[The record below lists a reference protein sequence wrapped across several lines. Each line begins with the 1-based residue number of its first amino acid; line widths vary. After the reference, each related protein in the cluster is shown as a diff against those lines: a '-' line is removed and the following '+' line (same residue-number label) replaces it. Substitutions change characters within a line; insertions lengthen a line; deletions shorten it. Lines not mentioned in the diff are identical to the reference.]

1 MSRTEKLKL
10 ENRISQKYKNLVRL
24 VNSPQVD
31 PDIITSLED
40 ALEQDYEQLNKLSQ
54 SPTVANM

>member
-31 PDIITSLED
+31 PDAITSLED

-54 SPTVANM
+54 SQTVANM